1 MTTALQI
8 ARSGL
13 DALDQRMKTISNH
26 LATVSTTGFKK
37 DRASFASL
45 MYQDDRNP
53 GAASGA
59 DTQYAT
65 GLGTGTGVRVV
76 GTERMHSQGTL
87 QTTDNALDLAID
99 GAGFFAV
106 QLADGTVGYT
116 RDGGFKLSANG
127 EMVTASGLRLAQ
139 PLTIPDGAQ
148 QITISPDGIVTAA
161 VAGQAAPVEVGQL
174 QLTRFLN
181 PAGLMPVG
189 DNLYRETAGSGP
201 PTLGVAGQAGMG
213 NIRQGMLE
221 GSNVST
227 VQELVDMIETQR
239 AYEINAKVINAADEM
254 SRYVVQN
261 V

>member
-13 DALDQRMKTISNH
+13 DALDQRMKTISNN
-26 LATVSTTGFKK
+26 LANVSTTGFKK

-76 GTERMHSQGTL
+76 GTERIHQQGTL
-87 QTTDNALDLAID
+87 QQTENALDLAID

-106 QLADGTVGYT
+106 QLADGTQGYT
-116 RDGGFKLSANG
+116 RDGGFKLSATG
-127 EMVTASGLRLAQ
+127 ELVTASGLRLAQ

-148 QITISPDGIVTAA
+148 QITISQDGIVTATL
-161 VAGQAAPVEVGQL
+161 AGQTAPVEVGQL

-181 PAGLMPVG
+181 PAGLMPIG

-254 SRYVVQN
+254 SRYVTQN

>member
-13 DALDQRMKTISNH
+13 DALDQRMKTISNN
-26 LATVSTTGFKK
+26 LANVSTTGFKK
-37 DRASFASL
+37 DRASFATL

-53 GAASGA
+53 GAASGP
-59 DTQYAT
+59 DTQYAS

-76 GTERMHSQGTL
+76 GTERIHQQGTL
-87 QTTDNALDLAID
+87 LQTDNALDLAID
-99 GAGFFAV
+99 GSGFFAV
-106 QLADGTVGYT
+106 QMPDGTIGYT

-127 EMVTASGLRLAQ
+127 EIVTAAGLRLAQ
-139 PLTIPDGAQ
+139 PLTIPDGASQ
-148 QITISPDGIVTAA
+148 VVISPDGIVTAT
-161 VAGQAAPVEVGQL
+161 VAGQPAPVEVGQL

-181 PAGLMPVG
+181 PAGLMPLG

-213 NIRQGMLE
+213 TVRQGMLE

>member
-13 DALDQRMKTISNH
+13 DALDQRMKTISNN
-26 LATVSTTGFKK
+26 LANVSTTGFKK

-45 MYQDDRNP
+45 MYQDDRSP

-76 GTERMHSQGTL
+76 GTERIHTAGTL
-87 QTTDNALDLAID
+87 QQTDNALDLAID

-106 QLADGTVGYT
+106 QLADGTQGFT

-139 PLTIPDGAQ
+139 PITIPDGAQ
-148 QITISPDGIVTAA
+148 QITISQDGIVTAI

-213 NIRQGMLE
+213 NVRQGMLE

-254 SRYVVQN
+254 SRYVTQN

>member
-1 MTTALQI
+1 
-8 ARSGL
+8 
-13 DALDQRMKTISNH
+13 MKTISNN
-26 LATVSTTGFKK
+26 LANVSTTGFKR
-37 DRASFASL
+37 DRASFATL
-45 MYQDDRNP
+45 MYQDDRSP
-53 GAASGA
+53 GAASGG

-76 GTERMHSQGTL
+76 GTERIHAQGTL
-87 QTTDNALDLAID
+87 LQTDNALDMAID

-106 QLADGTVGYT
+106 QLPDGTPGYT
-116 RDGGFKLSANG
+116 RDGGFKLSATG
-127 EMVTASGLRLAQ
+127 ELVTASGLRLAQ
-139 PLTIPDGAQ
+139 PLVIPDGATQ
-148 QITISPDGIVTAA
+148 VVIAPDGTVTAQ
-161 VAGQAAPVEVGQL
+161 VAGEAAPVEVGQL

-201 PTLGVAGQAGMG
+201 PTLGVAGQQGMG
-213 NIRQGMLE
+213 QIRQGMLE
-221 GSNVST
+221 GSNVSS

-239 AYEINAKVINAADEM
+239 AYEINSKVINAADEM

>member
-13 DALDQRMKTISNH
+13 DALDQRMKTISNN
-26 LATVSTTGFKK
+26 LANVSTTGFKK
-37 DRASFASL
+37 DRASFATL

-53 GAASGA
+53 GAASGP
-59 DTQYAT
+59 DTQYAS

-76 GTERMHSQGTL
+76 GTERIHQQGTL
-87 QTTDNALDLAID
+87 LQTDNALDLAID
-99 GAGFFAV
+99 GSGFFAI
-106 QLADGTVGYT
+106 QMPDGTTGYT

-127 EMVTASGLRLAQ
+127 EIVTAAGLRLAQ
-139 PLTIPDGAQ
+139 PLTIPDGASQ
-148 QITISPDGIVTAA
+148 VVISPDGIVTAT
-161 VAGQAAPVEVGQL
+161 VAGQPAPVQVGQL

-181 PAGLMPVG
+181 PAGLMPLG

>member
-13 DALDQRMKTISNH
+13 DALDHRMKTISNN
-26 LATVSTTGFKK
+26 LANVSTTGFKR
-37 DRASFASL
+37 DRANFAAL
-45 MYQDDRNP
+45 MYQDDRSP

-65 GLGTGTGVRVV
+65 GLGTGTGVRIA
-76 GTERMHSQGTL
+76 GTERIHTQGNMI
-87 QTTDNALDLAID
+87 TTDNALDLAID
-99 GAGFFAV
+99 GAGFFAI

-116 RDGGFKLSANG
+116 RDGGFKLSATG
-127 EMVTASGLRLAQ
+127 EIVTASGQRLAQ
-139 PLTIPDGAQ
+139 PLVVPDGASQ
-148 QITISPDGIVTAA
+148 VVISPDGIVTAA
-161 VAGQAAPVEVGQL
+161 LPGQAAPVEVGQL
-174 QLTRFLN
+174 QLSRFLN
-181 PAGLMPVG
+181 PSGLMPIG

-213 NIRQGMLE
+213 TIRQGMLE

-239 AYEINAKVINAADEM
+239 AYEINSKVISAADEM
-254 SRYVVQN
+254 GRYVVQN

>member
-13 DALDQRMKTISNH
+13 DALDQRMKTISNN
-26 LATVSTTGFKK
+26 LANVSTTGFKK

-76 GTERMHSQGTL
+76 GTERIHQQGTL
-87 QTTDNALDLAID
+87 QQTDNALDLAID

-127 EMVTASGLRLAQ
+127 EIVTASGLRLAQ
-139 PLTIPDGAQ
+139 PLTIPDGAS

>member
-13 DALDQRMKTISNH
+13 DALDQRMKTISNN
-26 LATVSTTGFKK
+26 LANVSTTGFKK

-106 QLADGTVGYT
+106 QLNDGTVGYT

-189 DNLYRETAGSGP
+189 DNLYRETTGSGP

>member
-1 MTTALQI
+1 MSTALQI

-13 DALDQRMKTISNH
+13 DALDQRMKTISNN
-26 LATVSTTGFKK
+26 LANVSTTGFKK

-45 MYQDDRNP
+45 MYQDDRSP

-59 DTQYAT
+59 DTQSAT

-76 GTERMHSQGTL
+76 GTERVHSQGTL
-87 QTTDNALDLAID
+87 QQTDNALDVAID

-106 QLADGTVGYT
+106 QLADGTQGFT
-116 RDGGFKLSANG
+116 RDGGFKLSASG
-127 EMVTASGLRLAQ
+127 EIVTASGLRLAQ
-139 PLTIPDGAQ
+139 SLSIPDGASQ
-148 QITISPDGIVTAA
+148 VTISPDGIVTAT

-181 PAGLMPVG
+181 PAGLMPLG
-189 DNLYRETAGSGP
+189 DNLSRETAGSGP
-201 PTLGVAGQAGMG
+201 PTIGVAGQAGMG

>member
-1 MTTALQI
+1 MTNALQI

-13 DALDQRMKTISNH
+13 DALDQRMKTISNN
-26 LATVSTTGFKK
+26 LANVATTGFKK

-45 MYQDDRNP
+45 MYQDDRSP

-76 GTERMHSQGTL
+76 GTERIHAQGTL
-87 QTTDNALDLAID
+87 QQTENALDLAVD

-106 QLADGTVGYT
+106 QLNDGTVGYT
-116 RDGGFKLSANG
+116 RDGSFKLSANG

-148 QITISPDGIVTAA
+148 QITISQDGIVTATI
-161 VAGQAAPVEVGQL
+161 VGQAAPVEVGQM

-254 SRYVVQN
+254 SRYVTQN

>member
-13 DALDQRMKTISNH
+13 DALDQRMKTISNN
-26 LATVSTTGFKK
+26 LANVSTTGFKK

-87 QTTDNALDLAID
+87 QTTENALDLAID

-148 QITISPDGIVTAA
+148 QITISPDGIVTAT

>member
-13 DALDQRMKTISNH
+13 DALDQRMKTISNN
-26 LATVSTTGFKK
+26 LANVSTTGFKK

-139 PLTIPDGAQ
+139 PLTIPDGAS

>member
-13 DALDQRMKTISNH
+13 DALDQRMKTISNN
-26 LATVSTTGFKK
+26 LANVSTTGFKK

-87 QTTDNALDLAID
+87 QTTDNALDMAID

-106 QLADGTVGYT
+106 QLNDGTVGYT

-127 EMVTASGLRLAQ
+127 EMVTTSGMRLAQ
-139 PLTIPDGAQ
+139 PLTIPDGASQ
-148 QITISPDGIVTAA
+148 VTISTDGIVTAT
-161 VAGQAAPVEVGQL
+161 VSGQAAPVEVGQL

-181 PAGLMPVG
+181 PAGLMPMG

>member
-13 DALDQRMKTISNH
+13 DALDQRMKTISNN
-26 LATVSTTGFKK
+26 LANVSTTGFKK
-37 DRASFASL
+37 DRASFATL

-53 GAASGA
+53 GAASGP
-59 DTQYAT
+59 DTQYAS

-76 GTERMHSQGTL
+76 GTERIHQQGTL
-87 QTTDNALDLAID
+87 LQTDNALDLAID
-99 GAGFFAV
+99 GSGFFAV
-106 QLADGTVGYT
+106 QMPDGTIGYT

-127 EMVTASGLRLAQ
+127 EIVTAAGLRLAQ
-139 PLTIPDGAQ
+139 PLTIPDGASQ
-148 QITISPDGIVTAA
+148 VVISPDGIVTAT
-161 VAGQAAPVEVGQL
+161 VPGQAAPVEVGQL

-181 PAGLMPVG
+181 PAGLMPLG
-189 DNLYRETAGSGP
+189 DNLHRETAGSGP

>member
-13 DALDQRMKTISNH
+13 DALDQRMKTISNN
-26 LATVSTTGFKK
+26 LANVSTTGFKK

-106 QLADGTVGYT
+106 QLNDGTVGYT

>member
-13 DALDQRMKTISNH
+13 DALDQRMKTISNN
-26 LATVSTTGFKK
+26 LANVSTTGFKK

-106 QLADGTVGYT
+106 QLNDGTVGYT

-148 QITISPDGIVTAA
+148 QITISPDGIVTAT

>member
-13 DALDQRMKTISNH
+13 DALDQRMKTISNN
-26 LATVSTTGFKK
+26 LANVSTTGFKK
-37 DRASFASL
+37 DRASFATL

-53 GAASGA
+53 GAASGP
-59 DTQYAT
+59 DTQYAS

-76 GTERMHSQGTL
+76 GTERIHQQGTL
-87 QTTDNALDLAID
+87 LQTDNALDLAID
-99 GAGFFAV
+99 GSGFFAV
-106 QLADGTVGYT
+106 QMPDGTIGYT

-127 EMVTASGLRLAQ
+127 EIVTAAGLRLAQ
-139 PLTIPDGAQ
+139 PLTIPDGASQ
-148 QITISPDGIVTAA
+148 VVISPDGIVTAT

-181 PAGLMPVG
+181 PAGLMPLG